1 MAKAV
6 IITGAGL
13 SAESGIPT
21 FRDKGGL
28 WERYSI
34 DEVANFCTFE
44 QNRVKSFKFF
54 NEFRSLLKTARPNA
68 AHAALA
74 RLQKLCGPEHI
85 VLITQN
91 VDDLLDRA
99 GCTNVLHVHGYLRQ
113 MQCLDCEHVW
123 DIGYGNWAPY
133 EPCPACASLAI
144 KPHVVLFNEMAPQY
158 ANMHAVMDS
167 LTADDCFA
175 ALGTSGF
182 VVPVAGMIHGFMG
195 KKILCNLEPSAY
207 LDGQLFDHCFYM
219 PVTQAMEKITPLIEA
234 ALAGKPVSL
243 KIHVE
248 TGFKPVSEQ
257 G

>member
-6 IITGAGL
+6 IISGAGL

-54 NEFRSLLKTARPNA
+54 NEFRALLNDARPNA

-74 RLQKLCGPEHI
+74 RLQKQCGPEHI

-91 VDDLLDRA
+91 VDDLLERA
-99 GCTNVLHVHGYLRQ
+99 GCTGVVHVHGCLWQ
-113 MQCLDCEHVW
+113 MQCLDCAHVW
-123 DIGYGNWAPY
+123 DIGYGSWAPY
-133 EPCPACASLAI
+133 EPCPACASLAV
-144 KPHVVLFNEMAPQY
+144 KPHVVLFNEMAPRY
-158 ANMHAVMDS
+158 RDMHEVMDG
-167 LTADDCFA
+167 LTADDCFV

-182 VVPVAGMIHGFMG
+182 VVPVAGMIYGFMG

-207 LDGQLFDHCFYM
+207 LDGQGFDHCYYM
-219 PVTQAMEKITPLIEA
+219 PVTQAIEQIAELIEA
-234 ALAGKPVSL
+234 SLAGKRVPV
-243 KIHVE
+243 KTQVGP
-248 TGFKPVSEQ
+248 GFKPASTKK
-257 G
+257 